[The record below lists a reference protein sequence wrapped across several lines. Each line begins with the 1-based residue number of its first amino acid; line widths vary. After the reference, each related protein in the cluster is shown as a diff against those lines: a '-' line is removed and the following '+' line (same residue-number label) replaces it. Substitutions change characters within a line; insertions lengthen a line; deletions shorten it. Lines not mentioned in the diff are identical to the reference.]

1 MKNSK
6 AVRLALA
13 AAIVLG
19 LTGSQPLASWD
30 GPTPGQVLEGL
41 KFIGRSFQR

>member
-6 AVRLALA
+6 ALRLALA

-19 LTGSQPLASWD
+19 LAVGQPLASWD
-30 GPTPGQVLEGL
+30 GPGQVLEGL